1 MDKGFK
7 AINLTYTITKTYLSV
22 EVNIILKESW

>member
-7 AINLTYTITKTYLSV
+7 AINLTCKITKTYLSV